1 MLRLLRSRLI
11 TDYGMAVVLL
21 AICVFLAIWTR
32 QPGPAVPGQRG
43 TDRFMD
49 RVTQR
54 CASQDTEA
62 LLILPTDEQLTQRE
76 IDPPLDSNGNPIP
89 LMEIAGL
96 HARNSRDG
104 LFAEV
109 LPYSAQ
115 RREMSLALRA
125 ALQANPRIA
134 IVGYVDQT
142 HERIAGIVATVAAS
156 LDRAVE
162 VVGPP
167 RSTVSVFLRRRNLIN
182 IARQISVF
190 AVIAVGM
197 TMVMLTGG
205 IDLSVGSLV
214 AFLGVIVALTINRPS
229 GIPWWTWS
237 VVGVSLGATL
247 FWALG
252 SRCKLGKVTGGLS
265 GGVLGGVAGLLVGL
279 ATIGSIVGID
289 VDVATT
295 AKRATAVSSGPIVAL
310 YVTDCEEMRDVVEAI
325 DVELPNPVEGLFVNT
340 VGLGLPGKRTGLRD
354 ELRQALEAKPDV
366 RTLIALDP
374 VSYELAREATVGA
387 GHEVVSA
394 ARHVMGLLLFAV
406 LFTVVVGAITGA
418 FSGVVI
424 NCFRVPPFIATL
436 ALMQITRGLAYT
448 ISKGRAIPI
457 AYDEFV
463 DLIGRGFLFK
473 SWLGDWLPIPVV
485 IMAVAYLLAHIVLGS
500 TRFGR
505 YLYAVGGNED
515 ATRLSGIPVGAVRF
529 SAYVITGIAAA
540 LGGVIVASKLGAGD
554 PNSGM
559 LFELYVI
566 AACVVGGTRLQGGE
580 GKILGTLIGALLLGV
595 LNNGLTLLQVDTY
608 LQMVV
613 IGTVILVAVLLDQ
626 VKKQL

>member
-32 QPGPAVPGQRG
+32 QPGPAVPGERG
-43 TDRFMD
+43 TDKFMD

-54 CASQDTEA
+54 RASLGAEA
-62 LLILPTDEQLTQRE
+62 LLILPTDAQLAQRE
-76 IDPPLDSNGNPIP
+76 AAPPLDSNGNPIP
-89 LMEIAGL
+89 LMDIGGL
-96 HARNSRDG
+96 RVRNSEDG
-104 LFAEV
+104 VFDEV
-109 LPYSAQ
+109 LPYSSQ
-115 RREMSLALRA
+115 RREMSLAIRT
-125 ALQANPRIA
+125 ALQANPRIG

-190 AVIAVGM
+190 AIIAVGM

-214 AFLGVIVALTINRPS
+214 AFLGVIAALTINRPG
-229 GIPWWTWS
+229 GIPWWAWS
-237 VVGVSLGATL
+237 VVGIVVGAAL
-247 FWALG
+247 LSALG
-252 SRCKLGKVTGGLS
+252 SRCKLGKVTGGVS
-265 GGVLGGVAGLLVGL
+265 GGTLGGIVGLLLGL
-279 ATIGSIVGID
+279 ATIGSITGID
-289 VDVATT
+289 VDISTT
-295 AKRATAVSSGPIVAL
+295 AKRAAAASPGPMLAL
-310 YVTDCEEMRDVVEAI
+310 YVTDCEEMREAVEAI
-325 DVELPNPVEGLFVNT
+325 DAELQGSVEGLHVNT

-354 ELRQALEAKPDV
+354 ELRQALAAKPGV

-374 VSYELAREATVGA
+374 VAYELAREATVG
-387 GHEVVSA
+387 GEHEVISA
-394 ARHVMGLLLFAV
+394 ARRVMGLLLFAV
-406 LFTVVVGAITGA
+406 LFTVVVGAVTGA

-473 SWLGDWLPIPVV
+473 SWLGDWLPVPVV
-485 IMAVAYLLAHIVLGS
+485 IMAIAYLLAYIVLGS

-529 SAYVITGIAAA
+529 SAYVITGITAA

-580 GKILGTLIGALLLGV
+580 GKIIGTLIGALLLGV

-626 VKKQL
+626 VKKRL